1 MRGRFTPGGAGRP
14 NERPGAKLAAGS
26 INRGA
31 FAPGAKV
38 RIRAAFPPGHV
49 RTPYFLRG
57 KEGVIDC
64 LAGEFPNPE
73 ELAYGRTG
81 LPRLALYRVLF
92 RQPDL
97 WPAYA
102 GAAADTVIADIFEHW
117 LDEATERR
125 PANPA

>member
-1 MRGRFTPGGAGRP
+1 MRGRFAPGGAGRQIKK
-14 NERPGAKLAAGS
+14 PGAGSAAGS
-26 INRGA
+26 PIRGA
-31 FAPGAKV
+31 FAPGARV
-38 RIRAAFPPGHV
+38 RVRAAFPPGHV

-57 KEGVIDC
+57 KEGVIDS

-102 GAAADTVIADIFEHW
+102 SAAADTVIADIFEHW

-125 PANPA
+125 PGNPT

>member
-1 MRGRFTPGGAGRP
+1 MSRR
-14 NERPGAKLAAGS
+14 L
-26 INRGA
+26 
-31 FAPGAKV
+31 APGACV
-38 RIRAAFPPGHV
+38 RVRAAFPPGHV

-57 KEGVIDC
+57 HEGVIDS

-81 LPRLALYRVLF
+81 MPRRALYRVVF

-97 WPAYA
+97 WPGYA

-117 LDEATERR
+117 LDEAPERR
-125 PANPA
+125 FGSPA

>member
-1 MRGRFTPGGAGRP
+1 MRGRFS
-14 NERPGAKLAAGS
+14 PGAE
-26 INRGA
+26 
-31 FAPGAKV
+31 V
-38 RIRAAFPPGHV
+38 RVRAAFPPGHV

-57 KEGVIDC
+57 KEGVIDS

-81 LPRLALYRVLF
+81 MPREALYRVVF

-102 GAAADTVIADIFEHW
+102 GAATDTVIADIFDHW
-117 LDEATERR
+117 LDEAPKRR
-125 PANPA
+125 FGSPA